1 MVHAAL
7 YKNRLFVAAIY
18 KRRNISAGV
27 EHAPYKD
34 TDRDSILSRVPAR
47 MKDLLVEV
55 QRLELH
61 GILQPRLDTILRS
74 KLLVTCQ
81 RPAHFLRLECGL
93 VCLQHDI
100 IQCVHIKDAQVVV
113 V

>member
-1 MVHAAL
+1 MGEA
-7 YKNRLFVAAIY
+7 
-18 KRRNISAGV
+18 
-27 EHAPYKD
+27 HAPYKD
-34 TDRDSILSRVPAR
+34 TDRDCVLPRMPAR

-55 QRLELH
+55 QRFELH
-61 GILQPRLDTILRS
+61 GILQPWLDSILTA

-81 RPAHFLRLECGL
+81 RPANFLCLECGL

-100 IQCVHIKDAQVVV
+100 VQCFHVKDAQVVV

>member
-1 MVHAAL
+1 
-7 YKNRLFVAAIY
+7 
-18 KRRNISAGV
+18 
-27 EHAPYKD
+27 
-34 TDRDSILSRVPAR
+34 

-61 GILQPRLDTILRS
+61 CILQPWLDSILTAN
-74 KLLVTCQ
+74 LLVTCQ
-81 RPAHFLRLECGL
+81 RPANFLRLECGL

-100 IQCVHIKDAQVVV
+100 VQCLHVKDAQVVV